1 MEYRLPTIEDRNELQ
16 SYLDECADK
25 GEHDVL
31 LNQDL
36 FVEDYP
42 FWVGFVHR
50 NARVGTAD
58 WGRSLLLLCCE
69 HGELIGILCIRYE
82 LSKELEDI
90 YGNIG
95 YSVRPS
101 KRSRGY
107 ATKMLRHALEVCGD
121 FGLESVT
128 LGCYEDNAAS
138 AAVIHKCGGVLVD
151 VNQNY
156 TEGKTS
162 QYYVIRLI
170 DGA

>member
-1 MEYRLPTIEDRNELQ
+1 MEYRLPTLEDRNELQ
-16 SYLDECADK
+16 GYLDECADK

-36 FVEDYP
+36 FVGDYP
-42 FWVGFVHR
+42 SWVDFVHR
-50 NARVGTAD
+50 NAREGTAD

-69 HGELIGILCIRYE
+69 CDELIGILCIRYE
-82 LSKELEDI
+82 LTRELEDI
-90 YGNIG
+90 YGTIG

-101 KRSRGY
+101 KRNRGY
-107 ATKMLRHALEVCGD
+107 ATKMLHHALKMCWD
-121 FGLESVT
+121 FGLESVI

-138 AAVIHKCGGVLVD
+138 AAVIQKCGGVLVD